1 MACYRRISGRV
12 HFALSPPVPAAVDDC
27 FARRDAAYR
36 TIELA
41 TREWR
46 NKPRVGHRVRGG
58 IGLVRSGT
66 GAQMKAI
73 ARVGRFALR
82 WPRVAG
88 RGSVVQARPG
98 AYAESQR
105 PLGRRPAATRSDHS

>member
-46 NKPRVGHRVRGG
+46 NKPRVGHRVRGIG
-58 IGLVRSGT
+58 IAGTTTPLWWKRSCQDT
-66 GAQMKAI
+66 
-73 ARVGRFALR
+73 
-82 WPRVAG
+82 
-88 RGSVVQARPG
+88 
-98 AYAESQR
+98 
-105 PLGRRPAATRSDHS
+105 T